1 MYKTSKI
8 FICVLIIIN
17 SKKTMFFGYA
27 RVSTGEQSLEAQE
40 KQLLDYGCLKVFSE
54 KKSGKNT
61 DREQLNEALFEC
73 NSGDTLVVCKLDR
86 LGRSLKDLIN
96 IIDNLG
102 SRNINFISLDNKFD
116 TTQATGKLLFQIV
129 ACFAEFERAMI
140 RERTNAGL
148 AHAKANGVIL
158 GRPTKITPKLM
169 DKAQELFLKD
179 EYTIVETCKLLDIS
193 RSFYY
198 KNILPRLSEASL

>member
-1 MYKTSKI
+1 
-8 FICVLIIIN
+8 
-17 SKKTMFFGYA
+17 MFFGYA

-169 DKAQELFLKD
+169 DKAQELFLNDQYSVTQMCKD
-179 EYTIVETCKLLDIS
+179 LHIS

-198 KNILPRLSEASL
+198 KKVLPKLSQVS